1 MKNLPWFRMYSEAI
15 DDDKLRLLAFEDR
28 WHFVAIL
35 CCKGQG
41 ILDDADT
48 DFMLRRVSVKL
59 GVQVRELEEIARRL
73 AEVRLIDRHTL
84 QPLAWDARQYQ
95 SDSSAE
101 RVRAYRERQKKQSG
115 NDMKRYGN
123 VTVTAQDTDT
133 DTDTDTDKVKTL
145 RRSRAFTR
153 PTIDEVAAYCAE
165 RGNRIDPQVFVD
177 HYESNGWRVG
187 KTAMKDWQAAV
198 RTWEKRD
205 ETNQRTNA
213 ANGSGNRTGSTRQY
227 IDKLKQL
234 ERDAAH
240 MGDAPFPA
248 PGDDLWPPM
257 DIVPRRP

>member
-133 DTDTDTDKVKTL
+133 DTDTDKVKTL

-153 PTIDEVAAYCAE
+153 PSFDDVAAYCAE
-165 RGNRIDPQVFVD
+165 RGNRINPQAFLD
-177 HYESNGWRVG
+177 YYESNGWKVG
-187 KTAMKDWQAAV
+187 RSTMKDWQAAI

-205 ETNQRTNA
+205 ETNQRTRE
-213 ANGSGNRTGSTRQY
+213 RTF
-227 IDKLKQL
+227 DEKLAEL
-234 ERDAAH
+234 
-240 MGDAPFPA
+240 
-248 PGDDLWPPM
+248 
-257 DIVPRRP
+257 RRLGGEAEF

>member
-133 DTDTDTDKVKTL
+133 DTDTDKVKTL

-153 PTIDEVAAYCAE
+153 PSFDDVAAYCAE
-165 RGNRIDPQVFVD
+165 RGNRINPQAFLD
-177 HYESNGWRVG
+177 YYESNGWRVG
-187 KTAMKDWQAAV
+187 KTAMKDWQAAI

-205 ETNQRTNA
+205 ETNQRTRE
-213 ANGSGNRTGSTRQY
+213 RTF
-227 IDKLKQL
+227 DEKLAEL
-234 ERDAAH
+234 
-240 MGDAPFPA
+240 
-248 PGDDLWPPM
+248 
-257 DIVPRRP
+257 RRLGGEAEF